1 MPISDSGGLKCFT
14 FDIFPRTGLVHGLYT
29 RQGGVSP
36 APWSSLN
43 LGGTVGD
50 ERANVVE
57 NRRRIFAAV
66 DRPVESIFDVWQ
78 VHGTHAIASRIP
90 RPLDGAHQQ
99 ADIILTDQPAITLF
113 MRFADCV
120 PILFYDPRKR
130 VVCVAHAGWKGTLAR
145 AAGAAVA
152 AMVETYGCCAGDILA
167 GIGPSI
173 CRRCYEV
180 GAEVVAAARTAFDG
194 SAGNILEPRGERM
207 HLDLWEA
214 NRIALVDAG
223 IQARNI
229 EVAGLCTAEN
239 TDLWYSHRA
248 EKGRT
253 GRFGALLALEE

>member
-1 MPISDSGGLKCFT
+1 MPISECGGLKSYT

-78 VHGTHAIASRIP
+78 VHGTHAVASRIP

-120 PILFYDPRKR
+120 PILLYEPRKR

-152 AMVETYGCCAGDILA
+152 AMIETYDCCADDILA

-180 GAEVVAAARTAFDG
+180 GAEVVAAVRTAFNG
-194 SAGNILEPRGERM
+194 SAGSIMEPRGERM

-223 IQARNI
+223 VQARNI